1 MFKKFVIFMAMV
13 AIPVLGMAQHLD
25 FFGIPMD
32 KSIDEFEKILLEKGV
47 TKDFWISGD
56 YADYKITS
64 DNQEYKISLHYTK
77 YSKQV
82 YMVSVSFADES
93 YALCEK
99 GYQRLVGR
107 IVTEY
112 NYKQAKKGEK
122 YIKFVG
128 DFGTIDIF
136 KNDGFVQIVFMD
148 TENHVL
154 MSAEQSSFLNWKRC
168 KKLQKKYENPLFYDK
183 NPRFELDR
191 NN

>member
-1 MFKKFVIFMAMV
+1 MIFMAMV

-32 KSIDEFEKILLEKGV
+32 KSIDEFEKILLGKGV
-47 TKDFWISGD
+47 IKDFCIRGGYKGID
-56 YADYKITS
+56 YSCYEVSS
-64 DNQEYKISLHYTK
+64 DNQEYKIRLHYTK

-82 YMVSVSFADES
+82 YNVSVSFTDES

-99 GYQRLVGR
+99 SYQRLVGR

-112 NYKQAKKGEK
+112 NYKQAGKGEK
-122 YIKFVG
+122 YIKFIG
-128 DFGTIDIF
+128 DFGTVDIF
-136 KNDGFVQIVFMD
+136 KDDGGVQIIFMD

-154 MSAEQSSFLNWKRC
+154 MSAEQSSFLNRKMC
-168 KKLQKKYENPLFYDK
+168 KKIQKKYKNFLFYDK
-183 NPRFELDR
+183 NPRFDLDR